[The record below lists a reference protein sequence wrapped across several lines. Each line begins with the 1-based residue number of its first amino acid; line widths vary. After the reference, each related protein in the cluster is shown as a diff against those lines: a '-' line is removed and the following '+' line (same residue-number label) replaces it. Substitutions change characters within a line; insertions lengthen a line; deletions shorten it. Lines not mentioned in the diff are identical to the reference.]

1 MIIELHILQSF
12 APSNLNRDDSGAPK
26 SAIFGDVRRARISSQ
41 CLKRSAR
48 LLLPDYGVT
57 IGKRSKDFADK
68 AAELLADRGRDLA
81 EARTVAGTA
90 LEELGLPTDKDNNSK
105 YSLFLR
111 SNAVELLADICDSN
125 YDALLAL
132 VPQKTKEAKE
142 TKTGASK
149 TKSRKKSEIAG
160 LHDLIDAS
168 EAVDIA
174 LFGRMIANNKNF
186 SVDAASQVA
195 HAISTHA
202 VAGEYDYFTAVDD
215 LQQDGDSGA
224 DMIGTVEFN
233 AACYYRYANLDLA
246 QFSKNLPEDPDLVH
260 NAARAWLQ
268 AFIHAIPT
276 GKQNS
281 MAAHNPPSL
290 ILAVV
295 RRHGVWNLA
304 NAFADP
310 VKGTFQKGIIQAS
323 ADAFLSQFDRIA
335 TAYGDE
341 NIVATRLLSVDAKV
355 DTDLTQVRTVTE
367 LVDDITGALA

>member
-26 SAIFGDVRRARISSQ
+26 SAVFGDVRRARISSQ

-48 LLLPDYGVT
+48 LLLPDYGVI

-68 AAELLADRGRDLA
+68 AADLLAARGRDLA
-81 EARTVAGTA
+81 EARAVAGTA

-111 SNAVELLADICDSN
+111 SNAVELLAEVCDSN
-125 YDALLAL
+125 YDALLTL
-132 VPQKTKEAKE
+132 VPQKAKEAKA
-142 TKTGASK
+142 GASK

-168 EAVDIA
+168 KAVDIA
-174 LFGRMIANNKNF
+174 LFGRMIANNKDFN
-186 SVDAASQVA
+186 VDAASQVA

-215 LQQDGDSGA
+215 LQRDGDSGA

-260 NAARAWLQ
+260 HAARAWLQ
-268 AFIHAIPT
+268 AFIHAIPS

-323 ADAFLSQFDRIA
+323 AEAFLSQFDRIA

-341 NIVATRLLSVDAKV
+341 NIVATRLLSIDAKV
-355 DTDLTQVRTVTE
+355 DTDLVQVRTVTE
-367 LVDDITGALA
+367 LVDDVIQALA